1 MKVSIV
7 ALLQESNLTNFIDTL
22 NRLREQTIG
31 FENIE
36 LIILDQAVEKTSQEV
51 IELSKLSQ
59 EANIH
64 VQKESEV
71 NFASL
76 KGKYISFFDFNYSIS
91 PHLYSELYNTAEKK
105 DWILY
110 QLMQIQR

>member
-36 LIILDQAVEKTSQEV
+36 LVILDQAVEKC
-51 IELSKLSQ
+51 LRK
-59 EANIH
+59 
-64 VQKESEV
+64 
-71 NFASL
+71 
-76 KGKYISFFDFNYSIS
+76 
-91 PHLYSELYNTAEKK
+91 
-105 DWILY
+105 
-110 QLMQIQR
+110 

>member
-36 LIILDQAVEKTSQEV
+36 LVILDQAVEKMSQEV
-51 IELSKLSQ
+51 IELSKLAQ

-64 VQKESEV
+64 VQKK
-71 NFASL
+71 A
-76 KGKYISFFDFNYSIS
+76 
-91 PHLYSELYNTAEKK
+91 
-105 DWILY
+105 
-110 QLMQIQR
+110 R

>member
-36 LIILDQAVEKTSQEV
+36 LMILDQAVEKTSQEV

-59 EANIH
+59 EAKIGRAH
-64 VQKESEV
+64 V
-71 NFASL
+71 
-76 KGKYISFFDFNYSIS
+76 
-91 PHLYSELYNTAEKK
+91 
-105 DWILY
+105 
-110 QLMQIQR
+110 

>member
-36 LIILDQAVEKTSQEV
+36 LMILDQAVEKR
-51 IELSKLSQ
+51 LRK
-59 EANIH
+59 
-64 VQKESEV
+64 
-71 NFASL
+71 
-76 KGKYISFFDFNYSIS
+76 
-91 PHLYSELYNTAEKK
+91 
-105 DWILY
+105 
-110 QLMQIQR
+110 